1 MTSKNDSP
9 VPPARG
15 RGRRWHAA
23 LVVALGVSAT
33 VLTVSGPA
41 RADVLPLLPQNASGL
56 EQTFSPALDYDRDG
70 CYSTAAVTS
79 PYRTNP
85 GLSPSGSPDVP
96 CRQFDRLQN
105 SNQYARA
112 KCNNGWCA
120 IMYASYFEKDQ
131 DCWSIPETT
140 CGHRH
145 DWEHVIVWVN
155 NNQARYVSASAH
167 GNWNTQPASNVRFDP
182 SGTHPKIVYHKDGA
196 GTHAFRFANAS
207 DDAVENHTG
216 GWFYPRLI
224 GWQGYPGAASGDPSF
239 RNAFVYH
246 TDFGSA
252 HLEIG
257 TASMEYQLGRAKPA
271 GISFDPAGSWS

>member
-1 MTSKNDSP
+1 MTGT
-9 VPPARG
+9 PAIG
-15 RGRRWHAA
+15 RLPSTGRRKRPWAA
-23 LVVALGVSAT
+23 TLVTLLGAFVT
-33 VLTVSGPA
+33 VLATSGPA
-41 RADVLPLLPQNASGL
+41 RADLLTKLPQNASGL
-56 EQTFSPALDYDRDG
+56 EQTFSPALDYDTDG

-85 GLSPSGSPDVP
+85 GTPLSSASLTGP
-96 CRQFDRLQN
+96 CRNADRLQE
-105 SNQYARA
+105 SNQYARS

-131 DCWSIPETT
+131 STYWPT
-140 CGHRH
+140 GHVH
-145 DWEHVIVWVN
+145 DWEHVIVWVS

-182 SGTHPKIVYHKDGA
+182 SGTHPKIVYHKDG
-196 GTHAFRFANAS
+196 GSTHAFRFANPS
-207 DDAVENHTG
+207 DDAIENHTG

-224 GWQGYPGAASGDPSF
+224 GWNGYPGVSGGDVSF
-239 RNAFVYH
+239 RNTFVYH

-257 TASMEYQLGRAKPA
+257 TESMQYQLNRAKPG
-271 GISFDPAGSWS
+271 GIPFDPYGSWF